1 MRSQLVLLS
10 SVALFALAACGGAP
24 ASNPTSA
31 PAPTTAPAATS
42 AAAMT
47 NTMNMSG
54 TTVYTGSMVMAKST
68 PLTPDQVVTVSMTNF
83 TYAFTPSRISAGVVK
98 FVVQNNSSDQIHEIL
113 IFKTDLPAGK
123 LPLQADGVS
132 INENSTQMTKIA
144 SVEDVDP
151 GKGGSMIA
159 RLAPGHY
166 VYFCNTTGHYKLG
179 MAGEFTIPASGMVAF
194 TPVTMSASMGMTTTE
209 SVTPTE
215 SMTPSAELTPTEVV
229 TVDMT
234 NYAFKFTPSTVHAG
248 VVKFVVVNDATDQMH
263 EMWLVKT
270 DLALDKLP
278 LASDGSSIDENS
290 TQFTKLGSVEDVN
303 AGASGAMIVTLE
315 PGRYVYFCNKP
326 GHYKLGMAGEMNV
339 VP

>member
-54 TTVYTGSMVMAKST
+54 TTVYKGSMVMAKST

-83 TYAFTPSRISAGVVK
+83 TYAFTPSRISVGVVK

-113 IFKTDLPAGK
+113 IFKTDLPASK

-179 MAGEFTIPASGMVAF
+179 MAGEFTIPASGTAAF
-194 TPVTMSASMGMTTTE
+194 TPLPTASAMAMTATE
-209 SVTPTE
+209 TAAATPAGN
-215 SMTPSAELTPTEVV
+215 PAPTEVV
-229 TVDMT
+229 TVSMT
-234 NYAFKFTPSTVHAG
+234 NFAFKFTPPEIHAG
-248 VVKFVVVNDATDQMH
+248 VVKFVVNNDATDQMH
-263 EMWLVKT
+263 EIWLVKT
-270 DLALDKLP
+270 DLPVDKLP
-278 LASDGSSIDENS
+278 LTSDGTAIDETS
-290 TQFTKLGSVEDVN
+290 TQLTKIGSVEDVN
-303 AGASGAMIVTLE
+303 AGASGSMIVTLQ